1 MTLKKFSRQRNIRI
15 FNIFREENTCGCFFC
30 FTCIFT
36 RIRMIQS
43 KLALVHCGL
52 HPTYL
57 SKVGSAVPISTIIFH
72 HHFCQSWRA
81 SVNEVQK
88 VVLVDNYISPHR
100 IRCCANF
107 SLYLTLT
114 LSYCFLFPS
123 FTFLFIF
130 FLFLFPFVIDIIKAQ
145 LLPSMS
151 KSAWGRGSIVSY
163 IIHHITICI
172 MSFYISLR
180 RVSITFLI
188 IDNRRPGTRHV

>member
-15 FNIFREENTCGCFFC
+15 FNIFREENTRVCFFC

-43 KLALVHCGL
+43 RLALVHCGL

-57 SKVGSAVPISTIIFH
+57 SKVGSAVPISTIIIH

-123 FTFLFIF
+123 FTFSIYLFSFSFSFRNRHHQSPAPSKYVQKRLRQGLYRVLYHTSHYNMHNVFLHFSAARLYHF
-130 FLFLFPFVIDIIKAQ
+130 F
-145 LLPSMS
+145 
-151 KSAWGRGSIVSY
+151 
-163 IIHHITICI
+163 
-172 MSFYISLR
+172 
-180 RVSITFLI
+180 
-188 IDNRRPGTRHV
+188 DN